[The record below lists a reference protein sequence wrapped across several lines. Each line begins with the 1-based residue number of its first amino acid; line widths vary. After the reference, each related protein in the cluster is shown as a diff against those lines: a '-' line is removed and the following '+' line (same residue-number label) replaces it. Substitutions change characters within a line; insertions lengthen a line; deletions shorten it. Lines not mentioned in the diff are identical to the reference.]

1 MAKYNTGIDEKW
13 QQKWEETNLYKFDEN
28 NTSKKLYVLE
38 MFSYP
43 SGSQLHAGHWFN
55 YGPVD
60 SWARMKRMQ
69 GYNVFQPMGFDAFGL
84 PAENYAIKTGVHP
97 KDSTEQN
104 IINMKKQLKAM
115 GAMFNW
121 DHEVVTCRPD
131 YYKWTQWLFLKLFE
145 KGLAYRKKAPV
156 NWCPSCN
163 TVLANEQVLADGS
176 CERCGT
182 EVTKKNLTQWFL
194 KITDYAEELL
204 QMLDTLDWPEKTKAM
219 QRHWI
224 GKSTGADV
232 TFKVS
237 DSDVDFSVFT
247 TRVDTLYGVS
257 YVVIAPENDLVDI
270 LTKDECKDAVESY
283 KYDARKQTDI
293 ERQSITRDKT
303 GVFTGSY
310 AINPINGRKVPIWI
324 ADYVLNTYGTGCVMA
339 VPAHDDRDFAFATKY
354 NLPIEKV
361 IIGFKSKNEDDEK
374 LPYTEHGKVIN
385 SEEFNGLSTND
396 AKEAIVK
403 KLETMHLGT
412 GKVNFRLRDWL
423 VSRQR
428 YWGSPI
434 PIIHCDKCG
443 TVPVPED
450 QLPVEL
456 PYDVEFT
463 PDGES
468 PLAKCA
474 EFINVTCP
482 VCGGPAHREADTL
495 DTFVCSSFYYLR
507 YVDNK
512 NSEKAFDTDL
522 INKMLPVDKYVGG
535 PEHACMH
542 LLYARFITKAL
553 RDMGYLNFD
562 EPFLSL
568 THQGLILGEDGLKMS
583 KSKGNTISPDAYIKE
598 FGADVFRMY
607 LMFGFGY
614 TEGGA
619 WSDDGIKAIS
629 RFVDR
634 IERAVDTGSEE
645 ILKGTNNVTSIGENE
660 KELNYWRHFAI
671 KGVTEDAEK
680 LQFNTAIA
688 RLMELTNAVSK
699 YVSYKV
705 INSKFLK
712 EVLIDYIKL
721 IAPFAPHFSEEKW
734 ETLGMDYSVFNQSWP
749 NFDES
754 ALIKDEVEIAIQI
767 NGKIKSRITIPQGL
781 DEESIKQAALNDETF
796 IAALEGKTVRK
807 VIVIKGRLVNIVV
820 S

>member
-1 MAKYNTGIDEKW
+1 MAKYNTTIDEKW

-28 NTSKKLYVLE
+28 KIDKKLYVLE

-163 TVLANEQVLADGS
+163 TVLANEQVLVDGS

-204 QMLDTLDWPEKTKAM
+204 EKLDTLDWPEKTKAM
-219 QRHWI
+219 QKHWI

-232 TFKVS
+232 IFKVS

-247 TRVDTLYGVS
+247 TRVDTLFGVS
-257 YVVIAPENDLVDI
+257 YVVIAPENELVDI
-270 LTKDECKDAVESY
+270 LTKDENKDAVEAY

-310 AINPINGRKVPIWI
+310 AINPINKRKVPIWV
-324 ADYVLNTYGTGCVMA
+324 ADYVLNTYGTGAVMA

-354 NLPIEKV
+354 NLPIERV
-361 IIGFKSKNEDDEK
+361 IVGFKNTDENEEN
-374 LPYTEHGKVIN
+374 LPYTEHGKIVN
-385 SEEFNGLSTND
+385 SKEFNGLSTND
-396 AKEAIVK
+396 GKEAIVK
-403 KLETMHLGT
+403 KLEGMNLGS

-428 YWGSPI
+428 YWGAPI

-463 PDGES
+463 PNGES
-468 PLAKCA
+468 PLAKCDD
-474 EFINVTCP
+474 FINVTCP
-482 VCGGPAHREADTL
+482 VCGGAAHREADTL

-512 NSEKAFDTDL
+512 NSEKAFDKDL

-568 THQGLILGEDGLKMS
+568 THQGLILGTDGLKMS
-583 KSKGNTISPDAYIKE
+583 KSKGNTISPDQYIKE
-598 FGADVFRMY
+598 FGSDVFRMY

-614 TEGGA
+614 TDGGA

-634 IERAVDTGSEE
+634 IERAIDTASTELSKE
-645 ILKGTNNVTSIGENE
+645 SANKTSLGASE
-660 KELNYWRHFAI
+660 KELNYWRNFAI

-688 RLMELTNAVSK
+688 RLMELTNAVLK
-699 YVSYKV
+699 Y
-705 INSKFLK
+705 IN
-712 EVLIDYIKL
+712 
-721 IAPFAPHFSEEKW
+721 EE
-734 ETLGMDYSVFNQSWP
+734 D
-749 NFDES
+749 
-754 ALIKDEVEIAIQI
+754 I
-767 NGKIKSRITIPQGL
+767 
-781 DEESIKQAALNDETF
+781 
-796 IAALEGKTVRK
+796 
-807 VIVIKGRLVNIVV
+807 
-820 S
+820 